1 MSLSVTDKA
10 AERAVVRV
18 SSPGFLTPYPAIH
31 NRHFIPDKTREFLEF
46 GWKQGH
52 IPEKEIQFIH
62 LKQVFVVKEGLVF
75 DASLNLVKQS
85 VTQHSMQE
93 CEDGLAQIKAS
104 RNSGGIPTYSGLSVL
119 CKKRGAW
126 NYGHWLVEMLP
137 KTLLAREALAG
148 LPLRYA
154 VASPPGR
161 IASIMKECL
170 DRAKFDSN
178 QIIWLQ
184 DGVAFFHDLILVDGM
199 TQHGEYIS
207 PLAIEHLQALKARI
221 DRGSSTK
228 IYVTRKN
235 CPYRRF
241 VNEEEI
247 EGIASNLGYTVVDV
261 GTLSFKEQISLFM
274 GARQIAGVIGAGF
287 TNAVFSDPW
296 SVMKLFV
303 PPEMV
308 DRFFWLIGAIK
319 PHFYV
324 EMRCHAVLPKTG
336 PADWDTDLYL
346 KPSVVQAFLAE

>member
-247 EGIASNLGYTVVDV
+247 EGIA
-261 GTLSFKEQISLFM
+261 
-274 GARQIAGVIGAGF
+274 F

-346 KPSVVQAFLAE
+346 NPSVVQAFLAE